1 MKCFING
8 ALNWTRFEPRS
19 IYIFLLLSFLSL
31 IKNYSRAFE
40 QNSGSIT
47 ASSKTSISAENIV
60 IIFDFFLFESLKYF
74 LQEDDGFMELR

>member
-1 MKCFING
+1 MELSTELDSSHVRYIY
-8 ALNWTRFEPRS
+8 
-19 IYIFLLLSFLSL
+19 IYIFFFFLSFLSL

-60 IIFDFFLFESLKYF
+60 IIFDFFSL
-74 LQEDDGFMELR
+74 

>member
-1 MKCFING
+1 MELSTEPDSSHG
-8 ALNWTRFEPRS
+8 RF
-19 IYIFLLLSFLSL
+19 FFFFFFFLSFLSL